1 MRANLGFTEENGIY
15 KSKLLS
21 EIDFI
26 NHGYTTKEGGVSE
39 GEFSSLNLG
48 LLTNDK
54 WDNVV
59 KNYHIAAEKIG
70 FDAEKVVLTQQVH
83 SDNIKVVTDCD
94 AGKGLFVKSDI
105 LETDGLITSCKN
117 LPIGVFTADCTP
129 VLLCDKE
136 KQVVAAVHSGWRGT
150 LMEISKKAVLKMTDE
165 FGSSPENIVVG
176 LGPSIKQCHF
186 EVKEDVYSLF
196 CKSFGEDFIKTVTL
210 KKGDSFYIDT
220 DRINKK
226 SLLSVGIKE
235 ENISVCPSCTYCEND
250 KFFSHRQSKGKTGRQ
265 CAFIVIK

>member
-1 MRANLGFTEENGIY
+1 MRANLCFTEENGIF
-15 KSKLLS
+15 KSSLLS

-39 GEFSSLNLG
+39 GEYSSLNLG
-48 LLTNDK
+48 LSTDDK
-54 WDNVV
+54 WENVL
-59 KNYHIAAEKIG
+59 KNYNIAAERIG
-70 FDAEKVVLTQQVH
+70 FDAKRVVLTQQVH
-83 SDNIKVVTDCD
+83 SDNIKVVTDLD
-94 AGKGLFVKSDI
+94 AGKRLYVKSDI
-105 LETDGLITSCKN
+105 LETDGLITNCKN

-136 KQVVAAVHSGWRGT
+136 KRVVSAVHSGWRGT
-150 LMEISKKAVLKMTDE
+150 LAEISKKAVLKMMDE
-165 FGSSPENIVVG
+165 FGLSPENIVVSI
-176 LGPSIKQCHF
+176 GPSIKQCHF

-196 CKSFGEDFIKTVTL
+196 CKSFGEDFIKTVTI
-210 KKGDSFYIDT
+210 KKEDSFYIDT
-220 DRINKK
+220 DRINKM

-235 ENISVCPSCTYCEND
+235 ENISICSTCTFCESD